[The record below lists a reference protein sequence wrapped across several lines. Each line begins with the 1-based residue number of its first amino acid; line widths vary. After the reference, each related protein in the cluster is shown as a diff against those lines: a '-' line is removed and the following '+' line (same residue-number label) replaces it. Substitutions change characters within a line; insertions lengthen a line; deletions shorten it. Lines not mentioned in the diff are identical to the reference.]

1 MGTLCLLLAL
11 STPLGKSLQNTTGK
25 MSKGVLHWKRT
36 AALLVFMSYPFSGPL
51 LTSKLTH
58 LPHSFPHVSL
68 VLSLSLLLSH
78 FHLPFSLYSSPSPS
92 ILQCFSPLWDLPLS
106 TPHAVRHTAHHKPHF
121 LQHPTQSVF
130 LMAYR
135 TSADK
140 GEITTLGQAGEH
152 VRQREVTQRS
162 SLHLK
167 QKENISF
174 AHLAMYSS
182 PTDFLHTP

>member
-1 MGTLCLLLAL
+1 MDTLCLLLAL

-92 ILQCFSPLWDLPLS
+92 ILQCFSPRWDLPLS
-106 TPHAVRHTAHHKPHF
+106 HPPRCQTHSTPQAPLPTASHTE
-121 LQHPTQSVF
+121 
-130 LMAYR
+130 R
-135 TSADK
+135 
-140 GEITTLGQAGEH
+140 
-152 VRQREVTQRS
+152 
-162 SLHLK
+162 
-167 QKENISF
+167 ISDGIQN
-174 AHLAMYSS
+174 LS
-182 PTDFLHTP
+182 